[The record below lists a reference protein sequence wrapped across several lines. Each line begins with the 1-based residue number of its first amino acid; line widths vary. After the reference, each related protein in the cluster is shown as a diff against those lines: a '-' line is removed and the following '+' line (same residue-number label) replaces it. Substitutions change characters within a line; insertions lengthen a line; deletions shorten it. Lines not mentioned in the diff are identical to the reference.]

1 MGYLPIMPETE
12 WEALQGLLIAA
23 YGLRSELP
31 TEPLWVELVAGNQGI
46 VAIPR
51 TGWELFL
58 WLSAFGRSAI
68 CNDDSRA
75 TIVHALVSDPDRLLD
90 LCHEIAGTKRGPG
103 DVWYRYRRALG
114 VETLAERS
122 ERLKPRPYVRERVY
136 HDPDREA
143 QRLLMEDPDARY
155 RLGIAMGGRSQG
167 RQIKGILCPNC
178 NRRSVYYYV
187 DPNANKDKSAR
198 CNHRNSCQFWATVYE
213 LGRRYSG

>member
-58 WLSAFGRSAI
+58 WLSAFGRSSI

-75 TIVHALVSDPDRLLD
+75 LIVHALVSDPERRLDR
-90 LCHEIAGTKRGPG
+90 CHEIAGTKRGPG

-167 RQIKGILCPNC
+167 RQI
-178 NRRSVYYYV
+178 
-187 DPNANKDKSAR
+187 
-198 CNHRNSCQFWATVYE
+198 
-213 LGRRYSG
+213 